1 MVYLSLPCMCVVQ
14 KSWEDCDLN
23 ISGRHLLAE
32 YYACEKAILN
42 DAVQLEQ
49 LLVLAAQAA
58 GATVVQTVFHRFS
71 PQGISGVV
79 VVQESHLSIHTWP
92 EHGYAAVDF
101 YTCGKIEH
109 LKAHE
114 MLCKGLGAK
123 RHEMML
129 IERGGLSDAPPF
141 VIKCHQ
147 THEMPPVM
155 QSKT

>member
-1 MVYLSLPCMCVVQ
+1 MF
-14 KSWEDCDLN
+14 WEDCDLN

-32 YYACEKAILN
+32 YYACDRTILN
-42 DAVQLEQ
+42 DADQLEN
-49 LLVLAAQAA
+49 LLNLAAHAA
-58 GATVVQTVFHRFS
+58 GATIIQSVFHRFS

-114 MLCKGLGAK
+114 VLCKGLNAQ
-123 RHEMML
+123 RHETM
-129 IERGGLSDAPPF
+129 IVERGGLSNAPPF
-141 VIKCHQ
+141 CIKYHQ
-147 THEMPPVM
+147 THEMPPTM
-155 QSKT
+155 PSKLEA

>member
-1 MVYLSLPCMCVVQ
+1 M
-14 KSWEDCDLN
+14 N

-32 YYACEKAILN
+32 YYACDKAILN
-42 DAVQLEQ
+42 DAERLEH
-49 LLVLAAQAA
+49 LLNFAAQAA

-114 MLCKGLGAK
+114 VLCKELNAQ
-123 RHEMML
+123 RHETM
-129 IERGGLSDAPPF
+129 IVERGGLSDAPPF
-141 VIKCHQ
+141 CIKHHQ
-147 THEMPPVM
+147 THEMPPTM
-155 QSKT
+155 PYKT